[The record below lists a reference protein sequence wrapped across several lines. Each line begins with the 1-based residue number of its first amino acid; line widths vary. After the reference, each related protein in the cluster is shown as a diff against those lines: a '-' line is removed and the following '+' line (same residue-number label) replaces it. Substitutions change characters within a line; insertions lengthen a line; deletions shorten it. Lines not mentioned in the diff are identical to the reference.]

1 MSATIKD
8 VARLAGVSIS
18 TASIALSGKGPVS
31 AETRERVLAAA
42 EKLRYRPNALA
53 RSLVTS
59 HSHSVGL
66 ILPDLR
72 DPYFH
77 EIASGVERVAWEAGY
92 TLLLADTNRSPSK
105 ERAVVEAFRSH
116 RVDGM
121 IFAGSGREGELG
133 PLLDPADTAPI
144 VVLGRPHAPQPYV
157 RVDNVAAGRIA
168 TEHLLRL
175 GRNRLSFVGGPAD
188 LTTSIDRAAGFQE
201 AMRAAGRALD
211 FTYVTEADFTPDGAR
226 RAVLALLDRLEAEG
240 KEFPD
245 GVVAANDQMAI
256 GVLQALRAR
265 GIPVPENEAV
275 VGIGDIPTATYVETT
290 LTTVALPTR
299 EMGEAAMDVLL
310 RLMRGEKPPEEPVT
324 LPVQLVRRGSA

>member
-1 MSATIKD
+1 M
-8 VARLAGVSIS
+8 V
-18 TASIALSGKGPVS
+18 
-31 AETRERVLAAA
+31 
-42 EKLRYRPNALA
+42 
-53 RSLVTS
+53 
-59 HSHSVGL
+59 
-66 ILPDLR
+66 
-72 DPYFH
+72 
-77 EIASGVERVAWEAGY
+77 
-92 TLLLADTNRSPSK
+92 
-105 ERAVVEAFRSH
+105 
-116 RVDGM
+116 
-121 IFAGSGREGELG
+121 FAGSGREGELG

-144 VVLGRPHAPQPYV
+144 VVLGRHHAPLPSV

-265 GIPVPENEAV
+265 GIPVPENVAV
-275 VGIGDIPTATYVETT
+275 VGIGDIPTATYVEPPSRRSP
-290 LTTVALPTR
+290 PTR

-310 RLMRGEKPPEEPVT
+310 RLMRGENRSEEPVT